1 MVSLAAA
8 RTALLYGLA
17 GLGVAL
23 LSTAQL
29 QLLLADRLERARISQ
44 LGPEVLFQVR
54 LSELALGRLPPATL
68 ARLSGLPLRVG
79 ERPPSDPG
87 SRSGDRSLRAQAA
100 LLRQELCRSLKPC
113 PQVLPASG
121 PRRGVWV
128 QLLAP
133 LEPVW
138 LLAPIPPTPAWP
150 PDPWLLLA
158 GLSLGGS
165 VALLLF
171 FAVEVQRP
179 LRQLQQALAGVGT
192 PSGPLAL
199 PGRHGT
205 ATVRQLQERFNAMV
219 QRLERIE
226 QERSVMLAGIA
237 HDLKSPLTRLRFR
250 LSLAGLAESDLLQAE
265 ADLAALERITR
276 QFLLFAGGS
285 DDEPALAVPLD
296 QLLAETAAGLDQ
308 DSLALDLQPLV
319 RVVQPVALG
328 RAVANLIDNARQYGA
343 PPLRL
348 ELREAEPAGRG
359 FRIVLW
365 DGGPGISSGEWQR
378 ALMPFQRLD
387 AARSGQGHCGL
398 GLAIA
403 ARVAR
408 AHGGGLERLEPPP
421 DGPEASRPHLRFG
434 IALSG
439 RSRSPVEH

>member
-1 MVSLAAA
+1 MASLAAA

-23 LSTAQL
+23 MSTAQL
-29 QLLLADRLERARISQ
+29 QLLLAERLERARISQ

-79 ERPPSDPG
+79 ERPPSGP
-87 SRSGDRSLRAQAA
+87 GDRSLRAQAA
-100 LLRQELCRSLKPC
+100 LLRQELCRSLRPC

-165 VALLLF
+165 AALLLF
-171 FAVEVQRP
+171 FALEVQRP

-192 PSGPLAL
+192 ASGPLAL

-285 DDEPALAVPLD
+285 DDEPACAVPLE

-308 DSLALDLQPLV
+308 NSLALDLQPLV

-348 ELREAEPAGRG
+348 ELREAEPPGLG
-359 FRIVLW
+359 FRIILW
-365 DGGPGISSGEWQR
+365 DGGTGISAEQWQR

-387 AARSGQGHCGL
+387 AARGGQGHCGL

-408 AHGGGLERLEPPP
+408 AHGGLLERLEHHPA
-421 DGPEASRPHLRFG
+421 GPEAGEGRHFG

-439 RSRSPVEH
+439 RSRSGTAH